1 MGGGN
6 LSLKRFTQSGIK
18 RYTEQKSFKLH
29 IVGGLQDQQV
39 SQNHK
44 STCPVGFRFAL
55 HQSKL
60 SLQLSMCTPYLEAVS
75 HSLLVYF
82 THADM
87 SSYTQAISI
96 YQTSPCPPGADIP
109 SSYQPNIHLNTCS
122 QVAPSPRNYAITSAP
137 AIKAHSPH
145 SFSGFFFFFPFD
157 QKQAL
162 FKRNIHIPFPLP
174 PGRHEGAKWY
184 WTQTFQSGCHTEQAC
199 LGTWGALGST
209 T

>member
-1 MGGGN
+1 MGGRN
-6 LSLKRFTQSGIK
+6 LSLKRFTQSRIK

-29 IVGGLQDQQV
+29 IVGGLQGQQV

-44 STCPVGFRFAL
+44 STCPVGFCFAL

-60 SLQLSMCTPYLEAVS
+60 FLQLSMCTPYLEAVS

-96 YQTSPCPPGADIP
+96 YQTSPCPPGTDMP

-145 SFSGFFFFFPFD
+145 SFSGFFF
-157 QKQAL
+157 
-162 FKRNIHIPFPLP
+162 PL
-174 PGRHEGAKWY
+174 
-184 WTQTFQSGCHTEQAC
+184 
-199 LGTWGALGST
+199 
-209 T
+209 